1 MKINQFFIV
10 FMTIFS
16 CAVFAQKNQ
25 YPLNTISDEL
35 KENADAVIRFEQ
47 TDIAISS
54 QRSMTIKEQR
64 VITVL
69 NKKGMSAI
77 NAYEHYDKKRSIKN
91 IEAVVY
97 DVFGNEIKKIKR
109 KDFKDQS
116 ASDGST
122 LFSDNRVLYLDYTPV
137 NYPFTIIYESEVS
150 TSNTAFIP
158 VWDPVTEYYVSVEKS
173 ILNVTFPDNLG
184 FKKKEKNF
192 EGFNFQKTTETS
204 TQLSYAISNIQAL
217 KQEPYAASSVIFPR
231 VLMTLENFSLE
242 GVDGTATNWKE
253 FGKWYSE
260 KILAGTTDLP
270 EETKTKIKTLVG
282 SETDPIKKA
291 KIIYKYLQEKSR
303 YVSIQVGIGG
313 WKPMLATD
321 VDRLGYGD
329 CKALTN
335 YAKALLDVVGVA
347 SYNTLVY
354 GDATKVDLDSE
365 FMFLHVNHMILCVPD
380 KEQYVFLECT
390 SQDAPFGYQ
399 ANFTDDRQVLV
410 VKPDGGEIVRTH
422 VYEVTGNTQTSFGSY
437 KISSNGDFNGKIEIV
452 SGGTQYRTKARVEK
466 MQPTD
471 KEKHY
476 KEYWDN
482 INSLKIENLS
492 LANDKDK
499 IQFTENLQIS
509 GKNYASNT
517 ANKLMF
523 VLNAFNPNSG
533 QVKRV
538 RNRVH
543 PFEIER
549 GFVDTDEI
557 TIELPKGFAIEFLP
571 NDYELKEKFGEYKT
585 QIEKKED
592 GTLIYKRR
600 LLINKGMYA
609 STEYDD
615 YRSFIEKISRNDN
628 AKMILT
634 QN

>member
-1 MKINQFFIV
+1 
-10 FMTIFS
+10 MTIFS

-47 TDIAISS
+47 TDIAITS

-77 NAYEHYDKKRSIKN
+77 NAYEYYDKKRSIKN
-91 IEAVVY
+91 VEAVVY

-192 EGFNFQKTTETS
+192 EAYNFQKTTETS

-437 KISSNGDFNGKIEIV
+437 KISSNGDFNGKIEII